1 MNKLLVTLLAAAAAA
16 AMTSGCNRGPDPCTP
31 SSLAV
36 IAREDGIDR
45 ARAEVRAIC
54 EKVGF
59 EDCSEV
65 RKDLVELLSCYYY
78 LTE

>member
-1 MNKLLVTLLAAAAAA
+1 MNKLLLIIVAAALI
-16 AMTSGCNRGPDPCTP
+16 SSCNRGPDPCTP

-45 ARAEVRAIC
+45 VLSELRDIC
-54 EKVGF
+54 EYHQQASA
-59 EDCSEV
+59 CQQA
-65 RKDLVELLSCYYY
+65 RTNIRPILSCYYY